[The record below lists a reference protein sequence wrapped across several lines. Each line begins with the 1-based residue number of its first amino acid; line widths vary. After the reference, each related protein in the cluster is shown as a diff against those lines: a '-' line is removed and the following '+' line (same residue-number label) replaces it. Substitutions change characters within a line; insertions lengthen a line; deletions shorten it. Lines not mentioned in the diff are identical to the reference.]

1 MRKVLLGILMAMGVL
16 LASPA
21 RGAERLCDPS
31 AEDCRQIL
39 LNLIQNETTGI
50 DVAFWFMEDNRY
62 SDAIINRFRAGVP
75 VRVLVDAR
83 ANAAHPLNE
92 QILNQL
98 KAAGIPMRQRVDG
111 GILHWKMM
119 LFAGQG
125 EMEWSG
131 ADYSAYGLVYV
142 TQYTN
147 FEDEAILFS
156 DELATLHSFMER
168 YDELWTDTLSYS
180 NYANVSGPLARRY
193 PVFPID
199 PQMNFPPSVSYRN
212 RAVAAYGAEPTA
224 IDVNM
229 FRITD
234 RAHSDAIIAAVQR
247 GVKVRLITEQEE
259 YRNPD
264 RLWDSW
270 NVDRMC
276 VAGVAIR
283 QRGHDGLNHEKVVLL
298 RGQAMTIFGSSNWT
312 SPSDQSQEEHNEFTT
327 KPYFYQWFSNQFARK
342 WNNTGPSPET
352 APFSP
357 LPPDEPANASP
368 ANGATKV
375 PAATATIAFDAG
387 PFAHNYDIYLGTSS
401 TPGLIAVDVNLG
413 PTAPGDAP
421 RTYQL
426 PALAPGTTYYW
437 RVVAKTM
444 AEQRTAGPV
453 WSFTTG
459 GGPGPAPM
467 PLPSPAPGPNPVNAC
482 GADNSTGPTPSPAPA
497 PTPSPDPSPA
507 PSPGPSTPSPKPA
520 MWIDVPSDGAA
531 VRQPF
536 VVAGWALDRSATG
549 DNGVDVVHV
558 WAFPASGAAP
568 MFVGWTPVNAARPD
582 VGAVFGALHNT
593 SGFGLVVRGL
603 QPGVYTLVVYAH
615 STLVPGFPLAQTRR
629 VTIAPTAQL
638 VLDTPRES
646 ATVGQGFMI
655 GGWAA
660 DFAAASG
667 GGIDLVQV
675 YAYPTSGAPIFLGT
689 GQVSVSRPDV
699 GAYFGAQFSRT
710 GFNLSAPA
718 LPPGAYRVVAYGR
731 SLVAGTFNVAT
742 AVNVTVR

>member
-83 ANAAHPLNE
+83 ANAAHPLNQ
-92 QILNQL
+92 QILDQM

-125 EMEWSG
+125 QMEFSG

-193 PVFPID
+193 PVFAID

-212 RAVAAYGAEPTA
+212 RAVAAYNVEPTA

-234 RAHSDAIIAAVQR
+234 RSHTDAIIAAVQR

-276 VAGVAIR
+276 AAGVAIR
-283 QRGHDGLNHEKVVLL
+283 QRGHAGLNHEKVVLL

-327 KPYFYQWFSNQFARK
+327 KPYFYQWFSDQFARK
-342 WNNTGPSPET
+342 WNNTGPAPET
-352 APFSP
+352 AAFNP

-387 PFAHNYDIYLGTSS
+387 PFAHNYDIYLGTST

-444 AEQRTAGPV
+444 AEQRTPGPV
-453 WSFTTG
+453 WSFTTSG
-459 GGPGPAPM
+459 APGPAPM
-467 PLPSPAPGPNPVNAC
+467 PLPSPAPGPGPVNAC
-482 GADNSTGPTPSPAPA
+482 GADNSTGPTPSPTPA

-507 PSPGPSTPSPKPA
+507 PSPAPSTSPKPA

-536 VVAGWALDRSATG
+536 VVAGWALDQAATR

-558 WAFPASGAAP
+558 WAFPASGAP
-568 MFVGWTPVNAARPD
+568 PVFVGWTPVNGARPD
-582 VGAVFGALHNT
+582 VGGVFGALHNT
-593 SGFGLVVRGL
+593 SGFGLAVRGL
-603 QPGVYTLVVYAH
+603 PPGVYSLVVYAH
-615 STLVPGFPLAQTRR
+615 STLVPGFPLAQARR
-629 VTIAPTAQL
+629 VTVAPSAQL

-646 ATVGQGFMI
+646 TTVAQGFMI
-655 GGWAA
+655 AGWAA

-675 YAYPTSGAPIFLGT
+675 YAYPAAGAPIFLGT
-689 GQVSVSRPDV
+689 AQVSVSRPDV
-699 GAYFGAQFSRT
+699 GAYYGAQFATT
-710 GFNLSAPA
+710 GFGLIAPA
-718 LPPGAYRVVAYGR
+718 LPPGAYRLVAYGR

-742 AVNVTVR
+742 VVDVTVR